1 MTERIYQ
8 LRESEYNEL
17 FEKAKLNDKE
27 VKEHAEEAARRVKET
42 LRKYH
47 EEIGE

>member
-1 MTERIYQ
+1 MYDALNYFRI
-8 LRESEYNEL
+8 
-17 FEKAKLNDKE
+17 KE
-27 VKEHAEEAARRVKET
+27 QNEEAARRVRET